1 MFYGW
6 RVLGITLLTQALQA
20 GLLIY
25 AFGVIILPFAEEFDA
40 SRETLMF
47 ASALLSLSSNVISP
61 FAGVQVDRRSLR
73 GLMMFGAT
81 MMALGFFALSQVR
94 ATWQILVVFALILPA
109 GNLLLGQLTSS
120 ALMTQWFHRLRGRAM
135 GLSAIGT
142 SIGGL
147 TLPALLAVL
156 MQTYGWRTAFTI
168 IGVAVLIVALPLIR
182 LVVID
187 RPEQAGLHPDGAQ
200 NAIRS
205 EGTETSADT
214 RNWTMKEIL
223 SSPVFWRVTITIG
236 IVLSV
241 YLALLANLVP
251 HATDQGISTTTAS
264 LLMSILAVF
273 AILGKLGFGLL
284 ADKIPLRNAL
294 WAAML
299 LMAAGLMVLLSSAS
313 YVALSLACG
322 LLGLAAGGQ
331 LPIWGALVARGF
343 GRESFG
349 RALGLMNPAMMPI
362 TLVGPPLAGRVFD
375 QTGSYDWA
383 FQMFLAA
390 LIVAAIVLAGLRLP
404 ALEQAA

>member
-1 MFYGW
+1 
-6 RVLGITLLTQALQA
+6 
-20 GLLIY
+20 
-25 AFGVIILPFAEEFDA
+25 
-40 SRETLMF
+40 
-47 ASALLSLSSNVISP
+47 
-61 FAGVQVDRRSLR
+61 
-73 GLMMFGAT
+73 
-81 MMALGFFALSQVR
+81 
-94 ATWQILVVFALILPA
+94 
-109 GNLLLGQLTSS
+109 
-120 ALMTQWFHRLRGRAM
+120 
-135 GLSAIGT
+135 
-142 SIGGL
+142 
-147 TLPALLAVL
+147 
-156 MQTYGWRTAFTI
+156 
-168 IGVAVLIVALPLIR
+168 
-182 LVVID
+182 
-187 RPEQAGLHPDGAQ
+187 
-200 NAIRS
+200 
-205 EGTETSADT
+205 
-214 RNWTMKEIL
+214 MKEIL

-375 QTGSYDWA
+375 RTGSYDWA
-383 FQMFLAA
+383 FQIFLAA

-404 ALEQAA
+404 ELEQDA